1 MALNNEYFDN
11 INIEVVKKKY
21 YNANKVGA
29 LLDDIRAQAA
39 ALSQENELLREQLQ
53 QLNNQKSEIGDTLM
67 SAQSLAKQIVEQAN
81 AKAADIIRNAERE
94 RDSLRSEGSAQ
105 QEYAVR
111 YVENMFAELKQE
123 HEHSIEML
131 NERWQK
137 FLCGLMPEEKAAA
150 PAVPAAPVVP
160 AAPKPLFPEDDY
172 LDPDDLE
179 ERVAAIAKELRE
191 ILG

>member
-29 LLDDIRAQAA
+29 LLNDIRAQAA
-39 ALSQENELLREQLQ
+39 ALSQENALLREQLQ

-81 AKAADIIRNAERE
+81 AKAAEIVKNAERE
-94 RDSLRSEGSAQ
+94 REALRSEGSAQ

-123 HEHSIEML
+123 HERSIEQL
-131 NERWQK
+131 NDRWQK
-137 FLCGLMPEEKAAA
+137 FLCGFMPEVNDNT
-150 PAVPAAPVVP
+150 PAVPVAPN
-160 AAPKPLFPEDDY
+160 KQFPEDDY

-179 ERVAAIAKELRE
+179 ERVAAIAKEIRE

>member
-39 ALSQENELLREQLQ
+39 ALSQENALLREQLQ

-67 SAQSLAKQIVEQAN
+67 SAQALAKQIVEQAN

-94 RDSLRSEGSAQ
+94 REALRSEGSAQ

-111 YVENMFAELKQE
+111 YVENMFSEIRQE
-123 HEHSIEML
+123 HERSIEQL
-131 NERWQK
+131 NDRWQK
-137 FLCGLMPEEKAAA
+137 FLCGLVPEEKAAA
-150 PAVPAAPVVP
+150 PAAPAVT

-172 LDPDDLE
+172 LAPDDLE